1 MKKLLCIIALFVL
14 GMSLSSVVLMQ
25 KNKVYAQESQSITI
39 LDQNDYRLTSDYLDL
54 FGISNAKFSVKNNGG
69 ELAGNELSKA
79 FDRNFSTCFKSSQDN
94 NVSYTDAD
102 GIVKPNFINYIDIE
116 FDCVVNLDRVMYGT
130 ENAGTTRGYPT
141 KLNIYYYTENCW
153 NVAGKYTSASTT
165 SMVIFNFGQTISTNK
180 IRFEYEQ
187 VDTRHKYVATA
198 REIIC
203 LQPESENEY
212 EDFSSLLNYNYT
224 SVNEKFNTLE
234 KLNNF
239 ENLLKTNVNYDSLLK
254 PKIVRAREILLGN
267 IVFDARRE
275 FSTDSNSQNTIAQ
288 NGNIVSYIR
297 NTLKMTSFGT
307 NRQVTGICVRASEVL
322 TIYVDADEDDVL
334 PQICFTQNH
343 GHWTK
348 WLSSNYQL
356 FRGKNTFVVPYLK
369 NDNYTIDTIDG
380 GAVYIVNP
388 YTSDEQSSNVKLYFE
403 NGEFYPV
410 YRKGDDENVFKNQLN
425 DYYSQLQSNPQDI
438 MNITEIVTDHVIF
451 SGTASGAYNTYKSY
465 SPKQATI
472 DWDIYMEKLLAF
484 GGVEL
489 NPSGTNYD
497 VKNQYIN
504 VNVRVSQ
511 PWASAA
517 AYAASE
523 HIGIYTSWE
532 GVGYTAKNFGW
543 GMSHEIGHTF
553 DIAERILSECTNNMW
568 SKYNETAIEKT
579 ATRGDFLK
587 TTLALS
593 SDYANTTE
601 FFNTNRLNYL
611 IWWNIEAYQK
621 GFWGKLENCYRGLD
635 ENLVELLKNDQ
646 FKTNLNTLNK
656 TEKMVLYSS
665 IALNVDLSYYYERW
679 GFNADTSE
687 DIFSYSNSTQNFKD
701 CLLFAINSGYI
712 DNTKQPKLWYY
723 DAKQYNYE
731 SAGVSYSL
739 SDDVSIKNVFKVSS
753 GYSILLDSVQNPNHL
768 GYEILQ
774 GDDTA
779 GYKVVGFTYDNY
791 FVDTTT
797 YADGYTP
804 SYKVRAV
811 DRQLNY
817 TNYSPSKTII
827 ANQEYVCKIGD
838 VFYSSLAEALENSQD
853 GDTIILLKSTCET
866 NMTLS
871 KTSTE
876 TTKTITIQIAQN
888 STEKIVISKI
898 ESGNLITIN
907 SGCVLNILGLENN
920 HIVIDGGN
928 FLQTGCLINVGGT
941 FNANY
946 VDFSNSLNSG
956 NGGAIN
962 SLGGTIILTDCAIEN
977 NLATNGGGVYINYA
991 STRATLSSVSFKNN
1005 QAGNG
1010 SAIAS
1015 KGTIDLTNCELLYN
1029 TATESGT
1036 IYNYAGGVVYLKN
1049 SNIHHNSAKNGG
1061 AMHLDGY
1068 TEITNSTLLNNNAT
1082 NNGGAVFYSTTV
1094 SARKVMITNSTF
1106 ENSSLQ
1112 GSEIFVN
1119 AGTMELTSSTF
1130 NSGSIYLNAG
1140 NLTISADCDVVSKL
1154 YVSSNA
1160 NLTLKTGLFVNY
1172 ENCVFYPLN
1181 FQSNMVLLQAS
1192 GFNLTQNDLNSTVL
1206 NTDLLTTNLNE
1217 NKLILVPK
1225 QVTLTILLGDNTLT
1239 KTYNYGENV
1248 TLNFEVES
1256 TKYIAKFVDNL
1267 NNEYAVNSQIVLTD
1281 NLTLTGEIANKLK
1294 IDFVYDSGT
1303 ESVYIKPYEQL
1314 VMPTES
1320 SFQRKIVAWIG
1331 SKASFS
1337 PSEKVYL
1344 NTNTTLTAQYEKL
1357 FKITLVGKDE
1367 EVIDIIYSPY
1377 NNAID
1382 LPKLSDKH
1390 FSGWTLNDTKVDNT
1404 LIVTGDLELV
1414 AQYNKADIQ
1423 LIVLVC
1429 VLIVGIIIVAII
1441 ITLSAK
1447 SKKKKHI
1454 INVKDIKKS

>member
-1 MKKLLCIIALFVL
+1 MKKLLSIIALFVI
-14 GMSLSSVVLMQ
+14 GMSLTGVFLVQ
-25 KNKVYAQESQSITI
+25 KSEIYAQENNSITI

-54 FGISNAKFSVKNNGG
+54 FGISSAKFSVKNNGG
-69 ELAGNELSKA
+69 ELSGYELSKA

-94 NVSYTDAD
+94 NVSYTDSD

-116 FDCVVNLDRVMYGT
+116 FDCMVNLDRVMYGT
-130 ENAGTTRGYPT
+130 EHSGTTRGYPIR
-141 KLNIYYYTENCW
+141 LNIYYFSESSW
-153 NVAGKYTSASTT
+153 HLAGNFVSASTAN
-165 SMVIFNFGQTISTNK
+165 MVIFNFGQTISTSK
-180 IRFEYEQ
+180 IKFEYEK
-187 VDTRHKYVATA
+187 VETSHKYVATA
-198 REIIC
+198 REIVC
-203 LQPESENEY
+203 LQPESENQY

-224 SVNEKFNTLE
+224 SVNSKYNTLE

-239 ENLLKTNVNYDSLLK
+239 ENLLKTNINYDSLLK
-254 PKIVRAREILLGN
+254 PKIERAREILLGN
-267 IVFDARRE
+267 IVFDVRRE
-275 FSTDSNSQNTIAQ
+275 FSTDSNSQNAIAQ
-288 NGNIVSYIR
+288 NGNILSYIR

-307 NRQVTGICVRASEVL
+307 NRQVTGICVKANQVL
-322 TIYVDADEDDVL
+322 TIYVEADENDVL

-348 WLSSNYQL
+348 WISSNYQL
-356 FRGKNTFVVPYLK
+356 VRGKNTFVVPYLK
-369 NDNYTIDTIDG
+369 NDNYTVDTLDG

-388 YTSDEQSSNVKLYFE
+388 YTSGEQSPNVKVYFE

-410 YRKGDDENVFKNQLN
+410 YRKGDDENVFKKQLN
-425 DYYSQLQSNPQDI
+425 DYYLKLQENPTETMD
-438 MNITEIVTDHVIF
+438 ITEIVTDHVIF
-451 SGTASGAYNTYKSY
+451 SGTASGAYRTYSSY
-465 SPKQATI
+465 SPSQATI

-489 NPSGTNYD
+489 NSSNKNYD

-511 PWASAA
+511 PWSGAA

-532 GVGYTAKNFGW
+532 GSGYTAKNFGW
-543 GMSHEIGHTF
+543 GMSHEIGHTL
-553 DIAERILSECTNNMW
+553 DIAERVVKECTNNMW

-579 ATRGDFLK
+579 ATRGDFSK

-593 SDYANTTE
+593 SDYVDTTYY
-601 FFNTNRLNYL
+601 FNSNRYNYL

-635 ENLVELLKNDQ
+635 ENLIELLKNEQ

-665 IALNVDLSYYYERW
+665 IALNINLSYYYERW
-679 GFNADTSE
+679 GFNADISE

-701 CLLFAINSGYI
+701 CLLFAINSGYV

-731 SAGVSYSL
+731 LAGVSYSS
-739 SDDVSIKNVFKVSS
+739 SDEITIKNVFKVSS
-753 GYSILLDSVQNPNHL
+753 GYSIFLDSVQNPNHL

-774 GDDTA
+774 GNDSA

-791 FVDTTT
+791 FVDTTA
-797 YADGYTP
+797 YDDDYTP
-804 SYKVRAV
+804 SYKVRAI
-811 DRQLNY
+811 DRQLNA
-817 TNYSPSKTII
+817 TNYSPSKTIV
-827 ANQEYVCKIGD
+827 ANQEYVCIIGD

-853 GDTIILLKSTCET
+853 GDIIILLKSTCES

-898 ESGNLITIN
+898 ESGNIITIN

-920 HIVIDGGN
+920 HVVIDGGN
-928 FLQTGCLINVGGT
+928 FMQTGCLINVAGT
-941 FNANY
+941 LNANF
-946 VDFSNSLNSG
+946 VDFSNNLNSG

-962 SLGGTIILTDCAIEN
+962 SLGGKIVLSNCVLEN
-977 NLATNGGGVYINYA
+977 NLATNGGGIYINYA

-1005 QAGNG
+1005 QAVNG

-1029 TATESGT
+1029 TATENGT

-1049 SNIHHNSAKNGG
+1049 SNIHHNTAKNGG

-1094 SARKVMITNSTF
+1094 GARKVIITNSTL
-1106 ENSSLQ
+1106 ENNALQ

-1119 AGTMELTSSTF
+1119 AGTMELTLS
-1130 NSGSIYLNAG
+1130 NINNGSIYLNAG
-1140 NLTISADCDVVSKL
+1140 NLTINADCDILSKL
-1154 YVSSNA
+1154 YICSSA
-1160 NLTLKTGLFVNY
+1160 NLTLKTGLFTNY

-1192 GFNLTQNDLNSTVL
+1192 GFNLTQDCLNSTVL
-1206 NTDLLTTNLNE
+1206 STNLLTPTLTE

-1225 QVTLTILLGDNTLT
+1225 QVTLTLLLGNNTLT

-1248 TLNFEVES
+1248 TLNFDVEG

-1267 NNEYAVNSQIVLTD
+1267 NNEYAFNSQIVLID
-1281 NLTLTGEIANKLK
+1281 NLTLTGEIEDKLK

-1314 VMPTES
+1314 VMPIDNS
-1320 SFQRKIVAWIG
+1320 SQRKVVAWIG
-1331 SKASFS
+1331 GKASFS
-1337 PSEKVYL
+1337 PNEKVYL
-1344 NTNTTLTAQYEKL
+1344 STNTTLTAQYEKL

-1367 EVIDIIYSPY
+1367 EVIDTIYSPY
-1377 NNAID
+1377 NSTIE
-1382 LPKLSDKH
+1382 LPKLDDKH
-1390 FSGWTLNDTKVDNT
+1390 FSGWALNDTLVDNT

-1414 AQYNKADIQ
+1414 AQYNKMDTQ

-1429 VLIVGIIIVAII
+1429 VLIVGIMIVAII
-1441 ITLSAK
+1441 ISLSAK

-1454 INVKDIKKS
+1454 VNVKGIKKS